1 MNRTDPLDLVT
12 TGVAVGGAGIARDG
26 DGRVVFVEGA
36 LVGERVSVEIVET
49 KKSFRRGR
57 VLDVLEPAPGRVLP
71 SCPEIANGCGGC
83 DLAHASHAAQ
93 REMKAAMVAD
103 SLRRLGRL
111 ADLPDIDPGPDLAT
125 TGFRTT
131 IRAAVVDG
139 RAGLRHRRSH
149 DVVTVASCEVAHPV
163 VEGMLVNGRYG
174 DADEVTI
181 RVGANTGE
189 QAVFVGGSEPDEGT
203 VIHEEIAGR
212 RFRISPRSFFQTRA
226 DGAAALVS
234 VVDEAIGPDPT
245 GTLVDL
251 CSGVGLFAATIGDR
265 FDRVVTVESNRSS
278 VADARVNLAHLG
290 DRVAVRSSTFER
302 WTPEPADVVIADPS
316 RAGLGREGV
325 ANVAATGAPLVVL
338 ISCDAGSL
346 GRDAGLLTAA
356 GYRLDT
362 ITLVDLFPNTAHV
375 EVVTTYRRSP
385 P

>member
-111 ADLPDIDPGPDLAT
+111 ADLPDIDPGPDLTT

-181 RVGANTGE
+181 RVGADTGE

-234 VVDEAIGPDPT
+234 VVD
-245 GTLVDL
+245 
-251 CSGVGLFAATIGDR
+251 
-265 FDRVVTVESNRSS
+265 
-278 VADARVNLAHLG
+278 
-290 DRVAVRSSTFER
+290 
-302 WTPEPADVVIADPS
+302 
-316 RAGLGREGV
+316 
-325 ANVAATGAPLVVL
+325 
-338 ISCDAGSL
+338 
-346 GRDAGLLTAA
+346 
-356 GYRLDT
+356 
-362 ITLVDLFPNTAHV
+362 
-375 EVVTTYRRSP
+375 
-385 P
+385 

>member
-111 ADLPDIDPGPDLAT
+111 ADLPDIDPGPELAT

-163 VEGMLVNGRYG
+163 VEGMLVDGRYG

-325 ANVAATGAPLVVL
+325 ANVAATGAPLMVL

-356 GYRLDT
+356 GYRLDA

-375 EVVTTYRRSP
+375 EVVSTYRR
-385 P
+385 

>member
-1 MNRTDPLDLVT
+1 MNRTDPLELVT

-149 DVVTVASCEVAHPV
+149 DVVAVASCEVAHPV
-163 VEGMLVNGRYG
+163 VEAMLVNGRYG

-181 RVGANTGE
+181 RVGADTGE

-356 GYRLDT
+356 GYRLDA

-375 EVVTTYRRSP
+375 EVVSTYRR
-385 P
+385 

>member
-181 RVGANTGE
+181 RVGADTGE

-356 GYRLDT
+356 GYRLDA

-375 EVVTTYRRSP
+375 EVVSTYRR
-385 P
+385 

>member
-181 RVGANTGE
+181 RVGADTGE

-325 ANVAATGAPLVVL
+325 ANVAATGAPLMVL

-356 GYRLDT
+356 GYRLDA

-375 EVVTTYRRSP
+375 EVVSTYRR
-385 P
+385 

>member
-1 MNRTDPLDLVT
+1 VNRTDPLDLVT

-181 RVGANTGE
+181 RVGADTGE

-356 GYRLDT
+356 GYRLDA

-375 EVVTTYRRSP
+375 EVVSTYRR
-385 P
+385 

>member
-1 MNRTDPLDLVT
+1 VNRTDPLELVT

-149 DVVTVASCEVAHPV
+149 DVVAVASCEVAHPV
-163 VEGMLVNGRYG
+163 VEAMLVNGRYG

-181 RVGANTGE
+181 RVGADTGE

-356 GYRLDT
+356 GYRLDA

-375 EVVTTYRRSP
+375 EVVSTYRR
-385 P
+385 

>member
-1 MNRTDPLDLVT
+1 VNRTDPLDLVT

-111 ADLPDIDPGPDLAT
+111 ADLPDIDPGPDLTT

-149 DVVTVASCEVAHPV
+149 DVVAVDSCEVAHPV

-181 RVGANTGE
+181 RVGADTGE

-356 GYRLDT
+356 GYRLDA

-375 EVVTTYRRSP
+375 EVVSTYRR
-385 P
+385 

>member
-356 GYRLDT
+356 GYRLDA

-375 EVVTTYRRSP
+375 EVVSTYRR
-385 P
+385 

>member
-189 QAVFVGGSEPDEGT
+189 QAMFVGGSEPDEGT

-356 GYRLDT
+356 GYRLDA

-375 EVVTTYRRSP
+375 EVVSTYRR
-385 P
+385 